1 MDNGEPQRIEQRS
14 IIMIKTTQL
23 KNNELKERL
32 KKLSKPINEVV
43 SMVSPTAFHNRMKPI
58 ASTLKSVDNSV
69 EDDDEDFDLDEFISE
84 LDDEITLDEILHEM
98 GYYDETDDEEELD
111 EMKLD
116 FNSKGYK
123 EARKLI
129 QKLRGKLFREL
140 NDDDLET
147 FVDTLGDAFGMKR
160 I

>member
-1 MDNGEPQRIEQRS
+1 
-14 IIMIKTTQL
+14 MIRTTQL

-43 SMVSPTAFHNRMKPI
+43 SMVQPSKYHDRMKPI
-58 ASTLKSVDNSV
+58 SSTLKSM
-69 EDDDEDFDLDEFISE
+69 EMDDESEEEFDLDEFIDE
-84 LDDEITLDEILHEM
+84 LEDDIMLDEILEEM
-98 GYYDETDDEEELD
+98 GYYDDEEDLE

-140 NDDDLET
+140 DDDDLET
-147 FVDTLGDAFGMKR
+147 FVNTLGDAFGMVR
-160 I
+160 R

>member
-1 MDNGEPQRIEQRS
+1 
-14 IIMIKTTQL
+14 MIRTTQL

-43 SMVSPTAFHNRMKPI
+43 SMVQPSKYHDRMKPI
-58 ASTLKSVDNSV
+58 SSALKSM
-69 EDDDEDFDLDEFISE
+69 EMDDESEEEFDLDEFISE
-84 LDDEITLDEILHEM
+84 LEDDITLDEILHEM
-98 GYYDETDDEEELD
+98 GYYDDDSEEELD

-140 NDDDLET
+140 DDDDLET
-147 FVDTLGDAFGMKR
+147 FVNTLGDAFGMVR
-160 I
+160 R

>member
-1 MDNGEPQRIEQRS
+1 
-14 IIMIKTTQL
+14 MIRTTQL

-43 SMVSPTAFHNRMKPI
+43 SMVQPSKYHDRMKPI
-58 ASTLKSVDNSV
+58 SSTLKSM
-69 EDDDEDFDLDEFISE
+69 EMDDESEEEFDLDEFISE
-84 LDDEITLDEILHEM
+84 LEDDITLDEILHEM
-98 GYYDETDDEEELD
+98 GYYDDDSEEELD

-140 NDDDLET
+140 DYDDLET
-147 FVDTLGDAFGMKR
+147 FLNTLGDAFGMVR
-160 I
+160 R

>member
-1 MDNGEPQRIEQRS
+1 MDNGKPQRIKERS
-14 IIMIKTTQL
+14 VIMIKTTQL

-43 SMVSPTAFHNRMKPI
+43 SMVSPTAFHNRMKPV

-69 EDDDEDFDLDEFISE
+69 EDEDMDFDLDEFISE

-98 GYYDETDDEEELD
+98 GYYDDEEELD
-111 EMKLD
+111 ELKLD

>member
-1 MDNGEPQRIEQRS
+1 MDNGKPQRIKERS
-14 IIMIKTTQL
+14 VIMIKTTQL

-43 SMVSPTAFHNRMKPI
+43 SMVSPTAFHHRMKPV

-69 EDDDEDFDLDEFISE
+69 EDEDLDFDLDEFISE

-98 GYYDETDDEEELD
+98 GYYDDEEELD
-111 EMKLD
+111 EIKLD